1 MADYEVRRMEGID
14 KEGTQD
20 EELADVP
27 VVSVGD
33 VNVNG
38 NLPHHSERLR

>member
-1 MADYEVRRMEGID
+1 MEGID

-33 VNVNG
+33 VNVN
-38 NLPHHSERLR
+38 LPHHSERLR